1 MSLLDKAGASANVV
15 ADGEVEILYVSGT
28 EIKNVMRKNPNFAAR
43 FYHSLATTL
52 SRRLRA
58 ANEVIQNLK

>member
-1 MSLLDKAGASANVV
+1 M
-15 ADGEVEILYVSGT
+15 ADGKVEVLFVETHDLAQLIEADQG
-28 EIKNVMRKNPNFAAR
+28 FGAR

-58 ANEVIQNLK
+58 TN